1 MTFWLIVLAVVVV
14 LGALAWW
21 TSGRTR
27 RSGVDA
33 DKMRRSTQDSQNDV
47 SNRAGRPPGNGVGPI
62 GPLG

>member
-1 MTFWLIVLAVVVV
+1 VFWIITLAVVVV

-27 RSGVDA
+27 SGGVDSA
-33 DKMRRSTQDSQNDV
+33 KMRRRTPDSQNDV

-62 GPLG
+62 GPMG